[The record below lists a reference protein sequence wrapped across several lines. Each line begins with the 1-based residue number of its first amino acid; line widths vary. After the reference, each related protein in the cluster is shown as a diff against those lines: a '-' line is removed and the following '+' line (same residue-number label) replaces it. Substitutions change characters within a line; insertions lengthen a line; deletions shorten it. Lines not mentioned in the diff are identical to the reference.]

1 MRPVGAVEHVALDA
15 AACAFLDACAAG
27 GTLADAAA
35 AALAVN
41 AETDLARLMAQ
52 LLEAGAFGHLHVPDR
67 NPELE

>member
-1 MRPVGAVEHVALDA
+1 VGAVEHVALDA

-41 AETDLARLMAQ
+41 AETDLAHLMAQ
-52 LLEAGAFGHLHVPDR
+52 LLEAGAFGRLHVPARDQA
-67 NPELE
+67 LE